1 MLLSHVFCPAAGHQW
16 LGCVADRFYQD
27 RQFHQDSPEY
37 SLPLPIVRVMGYSAM
52 LRLHRLVCC
61 SHFGLHWD
69 SQRGLADVLGRYSR
83 AGLTQHP
90 CLVETEALVPA
101 LVAADRVVAFSI
113 GLSWRYPSMTCEPRH
128 IIRHSLAISPI
139 LSDFREWTSKE
150 EVRRF
155 ILLRPARKGQ

>member
-1 MLLSHVFCPAAGHQW
+1 MEAISHACSQRDSLQNALYGFLSGRENLVWSMLLSHVFCLAAGHQC
-16 LGCVADRFYQD
+16 LGCGADRFYQD

-69 SQRGLADVLGRYSR
+69 SQRGLADVLGSYSR

-90 CLVETEALVPA
+90 CLLVTEALVPA

-113 GLSWRYPSMTCEPRH
+113 GLS
-128 IIRHSLAISPI
+128 
-139 LSDFREWTSKE
+139 
-150 EVRRF
+150 
-155 ILLRPARKGQ
+155 